1 MALIDN
7 DDVPPSVLQIV
18 PVFEVVL
25 EGVNRNNG
33 AVVKIEGV
41 VVTGDAV
48 PDSL

>member
-18 PVFEVVL
+18 PVLKVVL
-25 EGVNRNNG
+25 ESVNRNNR
-33 AVVKIEGV
+33 AVVIIEGV
-41 VVTGDAV
+41 VVAGDAV